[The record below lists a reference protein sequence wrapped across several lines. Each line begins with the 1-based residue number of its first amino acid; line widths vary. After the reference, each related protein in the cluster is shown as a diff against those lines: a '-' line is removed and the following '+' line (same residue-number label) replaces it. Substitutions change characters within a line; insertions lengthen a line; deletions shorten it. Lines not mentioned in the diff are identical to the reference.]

1 MGKHTQLTS
10 QKMAKGAGSGD
21 GKGGVKEYAC
31 GSKGC
36 HIGVLVLGIVLLVIG
51 IILLAVSIGS
61 INNNKAKNDAGCTFL
76 SYGGTTYDSCDCY
89 SSDTEKAYEEQCCSD
104 PVDCDDFLAQYFAGW
119 TMLVVGLLSCSSEFA
134 VCACAAASA
143 RKARERPQLPWPE
156 LPRWP
161 SASERLSSAH
171 PA

>member
-61 INNNKAKNDAGCTFL
+61 INNNKANNSAGCTFL

-89 SSDTEKAYEEQCCSD
+89 SSDTEKLYEEQCCSD

-119 TMLVVGLLSCSSEFA
+119 TMLVVGLIVMLIG
-134 VCACAAASA
+134 VCGVCMCCCFGKEGAGVPPVA
-143 RKARERPQLPWPE
+143 
-156 LPRWP
+156 PRSP
-161 SASERLSSAH
+161 PGGRVQVSG
-171 PA
+171 

>member
-21 GKGGVKEYAC
+21 GKGGVKDYTC

-89 SSDTEKAYEEQCCSD
+89 SSDTEKLYEEQCCSD

-119 TMLVVGLLSCSSEFA
+119 TMLVVGLIVMLIG
-134 VCACAAASA
+134 VCGVCMCCCFGKEGAGAPPVALAGAPPGGRVQVSG
-143 RKARERPQLPWPE
+143 
-156 LPRWP
+156 
-161 SASERLSSAH
+161 
-171 PA
+171 